1 MTFKLKGMGSG
12 CKIRA
17 LGALFL
23 TALLAAC
30 PTRPPPGPVPVGP
43 GPALPPIAPHVGR
56 PYEVVAA
63 ESLVTVRVYR
73 GGTLASA
80 GHNHVIASRTLAGTV
95 YLPADLSR
103 SSFELHLA
111 VAELTVDERELR
123 AQENAADFPPDV
135 PQSAR
140 EGTRRNMLGPAVLD
154 AAAYPEVVLRAER
167 LALESRPGAAAG
179 ELTAYAEAQVRDQR
193 RSIALPMH
201 YELAGEQLTVTGET
215 TLRQSELG
223 LAPFTA
229 LLGALA
235 VQDEMRVRFRIVARA
250 ARTAR

>member
-1 MTFKLKGMGSG
+1 MNGG

-23 TALLAAC
+23 TCLLAAC
-30 PTRPPPGPVPVGP
+30 LTRPPPGPVPVSP
-43 GPALPPIAPHVGR
+43 RPALPRIAPHVGR
-56 PYEVVAA
+56 PYEVAAA
-63 ESLVTVRVYR
+63 ESLVTILVYR

-80 GHNHVIASRTLAGTV
+80 GHNHVIAWHTLTGTV
-95 YLPADLSR
+95 YLPDDLLQ

-123 AQENAADFPPDV
+123 SQESAADFPPDV

-140 EGTRRNMLGPAVLD
+140 DGTRRNMLGAAVLD
-154 AAAYPEVVLRAER
+154 AEEYPEVVLRAER
-167 LALESRPGAAAG
+167 LEAAG
-179 ELTAYAEAQVRDQR
+179 AGARGSVVAWLDAQVRDQHHAISVPVR
-193 RSIALPMH
+193 
-201 YELAGEQLTVTGET
+201 YELAGNTLTVTGEA

-223 LAPFTA
+223 LTPFTA
-229 LLGALA
+229 LMGALA

-250 ARTAR
+250 AHQPR